1 MNLRLP
7 YVGFDI
13 ETYSP
18 NGFPADGQDPVIT
31 VTLATSF
38 SQDVRKG
45 LLLTSLIF
53 PPSMED
59 LLLIWLHQFL
69 ASFRDGCLITYNG
82 AKFDLQYVAH
92 RGRMHGIDFDPVFLN
107 YDHLDLYEVVRRA
120 RVRLPSYGQKA
131 VERWLGIDRVVND
144 VSGVSYHRVFHG
156 FQRFGS
162 LKSLFY
168 NIEDSVGCLRILK
181 ELTNVDKRSYEDK
194 FLMRTGRY

>member
-1 MNLRLP
+1 MNLKLP
-7 YVGFDI
+7 YIGFDI

-18 NGFPADGQDPVIT
+18 NGFPAEGQDPVIT

-38 SQDVRKG
+38 SQDLRRG

-69 ASFRDGCLITYNG
+69 ASFRDGCLLTYNG
-82 AKFDLQYVAH
+82 AKFDLQYVVH

-120 RVRLPSYGQKA
+120 RVRLPSYGQKT
-131 VERWLGIDRVVND
+131 VERWLGIERVVND
-144 VSGVSYHRVFHG
+144 VSGVSYHKAFHG

-181 ELTNVDKRSYEDK
+181 KLTNDKRLFEDK
-194 FLMRTGRY
+194 SLMRTEK

>member
-1 MNLRLP
+1 MVNLRLP
-7 YVGFDI
+7 LIGFDI

-18 NGFPADGQDPVIT
+18 NGFPADGQDPIIT

-59 LLLIWLHQFL
+59 LLLMWLHQFL

-82 AKFDLQYVAH
+82 AKFDLKYLAH
-92 RGRMHGIDFDPVFLN
+92 RGGIHEIDFDPVFLN
-107 YDHLDLYEVVRRA
+107 YGHLDLYEVVRRS

-144 VSGVSYHRVFHG
+144 VSGVLYHKEFHD

-181 ELTNVDKRSYEDK
+181 ELTDMDRSSYEDK
-194 FLMRTGRY
+194 SLMRIGR